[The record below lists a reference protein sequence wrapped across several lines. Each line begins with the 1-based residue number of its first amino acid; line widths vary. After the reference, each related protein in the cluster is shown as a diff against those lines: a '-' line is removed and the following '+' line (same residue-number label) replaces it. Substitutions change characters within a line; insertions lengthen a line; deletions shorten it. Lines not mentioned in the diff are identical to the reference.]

1 MQTYFMYNKVAQVLR
16 CIQSNGMRKTHSS
29 HY

>member
-1 MQTYFMYNKVAQVLR
+1 MQTYFMNNKVAQGLR

-29 HY
+29 H